1 MAEKKKFITPQNL
14 KSILAGVLKTA
25 TQSVKGLMSAA
36 DKTNL
41 DKSIKNITYFMQSGG
56 AGLTLTK
63 NDGTEGSLGLPVAGS
78 TVNGLMSI
86 ADKTKLDGIA
96 SEANKYV
103 HPTTAGNKHIPA
115 GGSSGQILRWSADG
129 TAAWGADN
137 NTTYANA
144 TTSKAG
150 LMSSADKS
158 KLNSLS
164 LPVLQWKEK
173 KTVPKGTGTESGN
186 AITFSNL
193 TTPCLLLIANGAFS
207 ALYYINFAFE
217 SVITSIAGSSNFSIN
232 RTGSS
237 DITISTKVPYDHT
250 AYIIDIVKSN
260 CP

>member
-1 MAEKKKFITPQNL
+1 MSKNKKIVTPQNL
-14 KSILAGVLKTA
+14 KSVLAGVLKTA
-25 TQSVKGLMSAA
+25 TKTVKGLMSAA

-63 NDGTEGSLGLPVAGS
+63 NDGTESSLGLPVAGS
-78 TVNGLMSI
+78 SVNGLMSI

-115 GGSSGQILRWSADG
+115 GGSSGQILKWSASG
-129 TAAWGADN
+129 TAVWG
-137 NTTYANA
+137 TPV
-144 TTSKAG
+144 
-150 LMSSADKS
+150 
-158 KLNSLS
+158 
-164 LPVLQWKEK
+164 LPVLEWKEK
-173 KTVPKGTGTESGN
+173 KTVPKATGSASGN

-193 TTPCLLLIANGAFS
+193 TTPCLLLIAGAFS

-217 SVITSIAGSSNFSIN
+217 SVITCMAGTEKFSVR

-237 DITISTKVPYDHT
+237 DITISTSTTDDHV